1 MKVGDLVKASD
12 EAGGPRGIVIRID
25 KDYHGA
31 HQSFKISDAERGNC
45 LLPSMVDM
53 IGPTKRGIRDRVLIL
68 WLGGPLTR
76 SYEESDMVE
85 VISEGG

>member
-1 MKVGDLVKASD
+1 MKVGDLIKASN
-12 EAGGPRGIVIRID
+12 EVGGPRGIVIRID

-31 HQSFKISDAERGNC
+31 HQPFKISNAGRTWIRTGG
-45 LLPSMVDM
+45 VGW
-53 IGPTKRGIRDRVLIL
+53 IGRDPRRIRDRVLVL
-68 WLGGPLTR
+68 WLGGSMTR